1 LLFTSIKGTKKELMK
16 TEQLIVQYL
25 YNNKK
30 VTLQDIGTFTI
41 SPEINI
47 PADGEKDT
55 VLPPDAI
62 RFEYNTKA
70 TQDDGLVNFIVEQTR
85 KIRPLATSDL
95 ESFIILNKQF
105 LNIGKPL
112 IFEGMGTLQK
122 TQQGDYSFTQAV
134 SSHYMHETAPVIV
147 KENYNDNF
155 TWSTPPKEK
164 SQGGGKVAVIGL
176 IAFIL
181 IGGGIAA
188 YYFINKN
195 KKEAVSTENIAVAD
209 TTAQALPKDT
219 AAIQKTVAVPV
230 RNTADTNSFY
240 VVLRTYNDRAAAEK
254 KLDIWAKL
262 GKNVILTV
270 ADSATFKVRMP
281 FKAPLADTLRIKD
294 SLSKFY
300 GEKALIELP

>member
-1 LLFTSIKGTKKELMK
+1 MK

-25 YNNKK
+25 YTNKE

-41 SPEINI
+41 SPEISI
-47 PADGEKDT
+47 PAEGEKDT
-55 VLPPDAI
+55 VLPADAI
-62 RFEYNTKA
+62 RFEYNPKA
-70 TQDDGLVNFIVEQTR
+70 TQDDGLINFIVEQTR
-85 KIRPLATSDL
+85 KIRPLASSDL

-122 TQQGDYSFTQAV
+122 TQKGDYSFTQAA
-134 SSHYMHETAPVIV
+134 SSHYIHEAAPVVV

-164 SQGGGKVAVIGL
+164 SQDGGKVAVIGL

-195 KKEAVSTENIAVAD
+195 KKEAIPAENVTTID
-209 TTAQALPKDT
+209 TAAQAPPKDT
-219 AAIQKTVAVPV
+219 AALKPVAAAPV

-254 KLDIWAKL
+254 KLSTWKDV
-262 GKNVILTV
+262 GKNVILTI
-270 ADSATFKVRMP
+270 ADSATFKIRMP
-281 FKAPLADTLRIKD
+281 FRASLADTVRIKD

-300 GEKALIELP
+300 GEKASIELP

>member
-1 LLFTSIKGTKKELMK
+1 MK

-25 YNNKK
+25 YNNKE

-47 PADGEKDT
+47 PADGEKDA
-55 VLPPDAI
+55 VLPADAI
-62 RFEYNTKA
+62 RFEYNPKA
-70 TQDDGLVNFIVEQTR
+70 TQDEGLVKFIVEQTR
-85 KIRPLATSDL
+85 KIRPLASSDL

-134 SSHYMHETAPVIV
+134 SSHYIHEAAPVVV

-195 KKEAVSTENIAVAD
+195 KKEVIPAENAAVVD
-209 TTAQALPKDT
+209 TTTQASPKDT
-219 AAIQKTVAVPV
+219 ASLKPAAIAPV
-230 RNTADTNSFY
+230 RNTADSNSFY

-254 KLDIWAKL
+254 KLKTWTDV

-270 ADSATFKVRMP
+270 ADSATFKIKMP
-281 FKAPLADTLRIKD
+281 FKASLADTVRIKD

-300 GEKALIELP
+300 GEKATIELP

>member
-1 LLFTSIKGTKKELMK
+1 MK

-30 VTLQDIGTFTI
+30 VTLQDIGTFSI
-41 SPEINI
+41 SPDINI
-47 PADGEKDT
+47 PADGEKDAL
-55 VLPPDAI
+55 LPPDAI

-70 TQDDGLVNFIVEQTR
+70 TQDDGLVQFIVDQTR

-112 IFEGMGTLQK
+112 IFEGMGTLEK
-122 TQQGDYSFTQAV
+122 TQQGDYAFTQAN
-134 SSHYMHETAPVIV
+134 SSHYIHEAAPVIV

-155 TWSTPPKEK
+155 TWSTPPKVK
-164 SQGGGKVAVIGL
+164 SQGGGKIAVLGL
-176 IAFIL
+176 LAFIL
-181 IGGGIAA
+181 IGGAIAA

-195 KKEAVSTENIAVAD
+195 KKAPALVENTVAED
-209 TTAQALPKDT
+209 TLAAPKKDT
-219 AAIQKTVAVPV
+219 VALNNAASAPTG
-230 RNTADTNSFY
+230 NTADSNSFY

-254 KLDIWAKL
+254 KLAAWVALK
-262 GKNVILTV
+262 KNVILTV
-270 ADSATFKVRMP
+270 ADSATFKLRMP
-281 FKAPLADTLRIKD
+281 FKTSLADTLRIKD

-300 GEKALIELP
+300 GEKAGIELP